1 MALIK
6 CHKCSGQV
14 SNHVRRWLVV
24 LFTLAAISIFA
35 QIPAPS
41 LEQIKIAA
49 DAGDASAQDKMA
61 ERDTAN
67 AVIWYRKAA
76 QQGYVHAQGKLGDRL
91 LMSAQSTIGAK
102 PEARAALIDEGVK
115 WATLAANQGDKQ
127 GQATLAWIY
136 LNGNLVKQD
145 LIEAYKWGDLSAK
158 NPSFEFTLFA
168 GAFSR
173 DSAILK
179 MDANQIAEA
188 KRRVAAF
195 VPHQPDKSELPK
207 PAWMAKL
214 KLQGISGT
222 ADHRLAIING
232 RTMAKGDVATVTIDG
247 NNINIHCLELS
258 ESSASISIEGIASTE
273 ELKISGP

>member
-1 MALIK
+1 MKELI
-6 CHKCSGQV
+6 
-14 SNHVRRWLVV
+14 
-24 LFTLAAISIFA
+24 FIFIFA
-35 QIPAPS
+35 ATCAFAQQPTPS

-49 DAGDASAQDKMA
+49 DAGDPAAQDKMA

-67 AVIWYRKAA
+67 AVMWYRKSA

-91 LMSAQSTIGAK
+91 LMRAQLTIGAK

-136 LNGNLVKQD
+136 LNGKLVKQD

-158 NPSFEFTLFA
+158 NPGFEFILFT
-168 GAFSR
+168 GASSR

-179 MDANQIAEA
+179 MDADQIAEA

-195 VPHQPDKSELPK
+195 GPHQPDKSELPK
-207 PAWMAKL
+207 PAWMQKI
-214 KLQGISGT
+214 KLQGIVGT

-232 RTMAKGDVATVTIDG
+232 KTMAKGDVATVKIDG
-247 NNINIHCLELS
+247 NSITIHCLEVS
-258 ESSASISIEGIASTE
+258 ESSANISIEGIDGTQ
-273 ELKISGP
+273 ELKISGA